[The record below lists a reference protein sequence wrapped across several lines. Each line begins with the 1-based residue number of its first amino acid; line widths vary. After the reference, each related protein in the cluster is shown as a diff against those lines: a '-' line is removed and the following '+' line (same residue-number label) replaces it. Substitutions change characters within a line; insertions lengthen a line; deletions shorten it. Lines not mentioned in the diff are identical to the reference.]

1 MYIETRDSISTF
13 KDSSSDAVI
22 STLLL
27 YPKLY
32 NGFVLAR
39 LIINALC

>member
-1 MYIETRDSISTF
+1 MYIKTRDNISTF
-13 KDSSSDAVI
+13 KDSSSDAGI

-27 YPKLY
+27 YK
-32 NGFVLAR
+32 GFLLVG